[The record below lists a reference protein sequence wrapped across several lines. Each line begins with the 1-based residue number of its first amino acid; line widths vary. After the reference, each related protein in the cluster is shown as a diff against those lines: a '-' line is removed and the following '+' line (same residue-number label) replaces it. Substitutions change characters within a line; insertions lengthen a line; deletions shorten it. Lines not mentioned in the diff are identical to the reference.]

1 MMTQTHGL
9 VAAAL
14 LTSPNRSKRHNFAV
28 LLGSL
33 MPDIA
38 IFGLYAWS
46 KIEKIPESI
55 LWRDVYFSEPMLTI
69 TAIGNSLPLYL
80 FVLFVAMGV
89 GAVRSKKACLT
100 VDVGLGQTHFSW
112 LVTRSAIA
120 LFALAAITHLVGDFP
135 VHAADAHPHFW
146 PFSDWRFHSPI
157 SYWDSNHYGHV
168 FFYVEAIL
176 GVMLSIILFRRF
188 KVASV
193 RALIGLLMCA
203 YVAVPLYFSLAL

>member
-9 VAAAL
+9 IAAAL
-14 LTSPNRSKRHNFAV
+14 LTSPSRSKRHNFSV

-33 MPDIA
+33 MPDMA

-55 LWRDVYFSEPMLTI
+55 LWRDVYFSEPMLTL

-80 FVLFVAMGV
+80 FVLFMAMSV
-89 GAVRSKKACLT
+89 GTVRFKRAGLAVDARL
-100 VDVGLGQTHFSW
+100 DQTHFSW
-112 LVTRSAIA
+112 LVSRSAIA

-146 PFSDWRFHSPI
+146 PFTDWRFHSPI

-168 FFYVEAIL
+168 FFYVEATL

-188 KVASV
+188 NVTSV
-193 RALIGLLMCA
+193 RALIGLLMGA
-203 YVAVPLYFSLAL
+203 YIAVPLYFSLVL